1 MPGKFELYKDVGGRF
16 RFRLTGEN
24 GERVLVS
31 DGYAKKVLALEA
43 IVSVL
48 KMAPEATLIDLTV
61 AGNSEILLTDD
72 DSVEESPKPLAI
84 ANSQPTPR
92 KRAPAR
98 KRVAKKSTAD
108 ASDGRSRKH
117 TSAPPSPDRKN
128 RDSTHDKNSK
138 KKHKKTKKDK
148 KAKKHKA
155 KQKKRH

>member
-16 RFRLTGEN
+16 RFRLTGES

-61 AGNSEILLTDD
+61 AGNSEILLSDD
-72 DSVEESPKPLAI
+72 TVEDPEKTAVSTG
-84 ANSQPTPR
+84 SQPLPR

-98 KRVAKKSTAD
+98 KRVTKKATAGTTGKQARKSAASPAPSEKKKGETPQHKKKKKNKKSKKEKKQK
-108 ASDGRSRKH
+108 SKH
-117 TSAPPSPDRKN
+117 
-128 RDSTHDKNSK
+128 K
-138 KKHKKTKKDK
+138 KKH
-148 KAKKHKA
+148 
-155 KQKKRH
+155 